1 MRRPTSQDATL
12 PITDRP
18 RALVLDCFA
27 MTVVEGPDRGVSLR
41 GQSGEIAAGSAEGNG
56 LRLTD
61 PSVSRHHF
69 SITSVADGFLVRDL
83 GSTNGTRVNGVRIE
97 RGYLGDDEAEI
108 EIGRTK
114 IRFEPS
120 GETVSA
126 PLSPSERY
134 GRVLGQS
141 SAMRRI
147 FAMLPGLAASQGTLL
162 IDGETGTGKGLLAE
176 AIHEAGPR
184 AKGPFVVL
192 DCASIPPTLVE
203 SELFGHVKGSF
214 TGAHADRPG
223 AFEQAEG
230 GTIFMDEIGE
240 LPLDMQ
246 PKLLRALE
254 ERMVKRVGGRAVIKL
269 DVRVIAATNRDL
281 RAEANRGAFRS
292 DLYYRL
298 NVFKVELPPLRERRE
313 DIPLLIQ
320 SFYEQQRPGR
330 RPPPRLIE
338 SFSRQPWPG
347 NVREL
352 RSAVERWVLLDDLGA
367 SDLDEAGDP
376 PRGSSPPPADS
387 PAPAVTPPF
396 DPDVPF
402 RTAKEQAVAA
412 WERHYLEQLM
422 AHVGGNLS
430 QAARVVGSD
439 RSHLRELLRKHGLRV
454 PT

>member
-1 MRRPTSQDATL
+1 
-12 PITDRP
+12 
-18 RALVLDCFA
+18 
-27 MTVVEGPDRGVSLR
+27 MTVVEGPDRGLSVR
-41 GQSGEIAAGSAEGNG
+41 GRGGEMSAGAAEGNG
-56 LRLTD
+56 LRLAD

-69 SITSVADGFLVRDL
+69 SVTSVPDGFLVRDL

-97 RGYLGDDEAEI
+97 RGYLDDEAVI

-114 IRFEPS
+114 IRFEPLA
-120 GETVSA
+120 ETVSE
-126 PLSPSERY
+126 PLSASERY

-162 IDGETGTGKGLLAE
+162 IEGETGTGKGLLAE

-184 AKGPFVVL
+184 AGGPFVVL

-203 SELFGHVKGSF
+203 SELFGHMRGSF

-223 AFEQAEG
+223 AFEQAAG
-230 GTIFMDEIGE
+230 GTIFLDEIGE

-254 ERMVKRVGGRAVIKL
+254 DRTVKRVGGRSVIRL
-269 DVRVIAATNRDL
+269 DVRVVAATNRDL
-281 RAEANRGAFRS
+281 RVEANRGAFRS

-298 NVFKVELPPLRERRE
+298 NVFKIELPPLRERRD
-313 DIPLLIQ
+313 DIPLLGRW
-320 SFYEQQRPGR
+320 FYEQLRPGR
-330 RPPPRLIE
+330 EASPHLLA
-338 SFSRQPWPG
+338 SLSRQPWHG

-367 SDLDEAGDP
+367 AAADEAGET
-376 PRGSSPPPADS
+376 
-387 PAPAVTPPF
+387 PAPAGPPAEEAAAAGPAF
-396 DPDVPF
+396 DPELPF
-402 RTAKEQAVAA
+402 RVAKEQAVAR
-412 WERHYLEQLM
+412 WERRYLEQLM
-422 AHVGGNLS
+422 EHAGGNLS

-439 RSHLRELLRKHGLRV
+439 RSHLRDLLKKHGLRV
-454 PT
+454 PA